1 MDNVTPFPQAEKQ
14 IPTAELGGRIW
25 ELRFGHKAMRRY
37 CSITRCNI
45 ETFDRTL
52 IYYDNQIKLLWSIL
66 ASQDPS
72 VTEEQLDDW
81 LDELLLEDIMT
92 LTGDA
97 VEAAMPKASAL
108 MRAQEEKAAALAE
121 GDKGNPTGENTSTT
135 A

>member
-1 MDNVTPFPQAEKQ
+1 MSKITQFPQAEKQ
-14 IPTAELGGRIW
+14 IPTVELGGRIW

-37 CSITRCNI
+37 CGVTHCNI

-66 ASQDPS
+66 ASQDES

-81 LDELLLEDIMT
+81 LDELLLEDIMVMA
-92 LTGDA
+92 GDA

-108 MRAQEEKAAALAE
+108 IKAQEEKAAALAKE
-121 GDKGNPTGENTSTT
+121 DAENPTPETTSPE

>member
-1 MDNVTPFPQAEKQ
+1 MSKITNLPQAEKQ
-14 IPTAELGGRIW
+14 IPTVELGGRIW

-37 CSITRCNI
+37 CGVTRCNI

-52 IYYDNQIKLLWSIL
+52 IYYENQTKLLWSIL
-66 ASQDPS
+66 ASQDES

-81 LDELLLEDIMT
+81 LDELLLEDVMT

-97 VEAAMPKASAL
+97 VEAAMPKATAL
-108 MRAQEEKAAALAE
+108 MKAQEEKAAKLAQE
-121 GDKGNPTGENTSTT
+121 GEENPTPETISTT